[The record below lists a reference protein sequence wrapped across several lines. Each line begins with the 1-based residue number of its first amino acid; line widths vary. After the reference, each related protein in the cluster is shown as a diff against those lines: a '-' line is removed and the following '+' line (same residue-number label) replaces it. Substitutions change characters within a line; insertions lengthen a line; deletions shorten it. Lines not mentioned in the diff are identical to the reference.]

1 MRVFAWLSLLCAVL
15 PVNAVAASLSITD
28 VVEALPPCA
37 LTCLTTALSN
47 STCSPTDQ
55 QCICTNVPLNTAV
68 NICVMEE
75 CTIKEALSTKN
86 VTSVACNAP
95 VRDKRDLY
103 NWISNS
109 FVVASWVAYLLRI
122 ASRFT
127 SDTQLWWDDYVATFV
142 MIVGLPQAVINVRG
156 LTGNGLGKDIWT
168 LSFTNI
174 SDMIRWFYA
183 AEILYFA
190 QVSFIKISILFF
202 FLRLFPNRKIR
213 LTIWGTIIA
222 NLLIFI
228 IIDLLAA
235 LQCRPISFYWKRWDG
250 EHSGKCLDINA
261 LAFSSAGI
269 SIVMDIWM
277 LILPLTQLYD
287 LNLHWKKK
295 ISVAAMLSIGII
307 VTVVSILRLQ
317 SLIVFANTQNP
328 TWDYVQLGYWCTIE
342 ICTGIICSS
351 MPAIRLL
358 LVRIFPRIAGT
369 THNSSNHSKS
379 LGYDPSRRRSSVPK
393 LASRNSYI
401 NGRRGSYATNQ
412 GITMMKT
419 FDVSSSHRGMG
430 FDKEIEE
437 EDGTELVSRQA
448 TRSEAGTGDAER
460 GLENT
465 PSYESREDGEHL
477 SPPHD
482 QNGARLSSAR
492 SINDGMLMSPRSPG
506 WV

>member
-15 PVNAVAASLSITD
+15 PVNFVAASLSMTD
-28 VVEALPPCA
+28 VVEALPSCA
-37 LTCLTTALSN
+37 LTCLTTALAN

-55 QCICTNVPLNTAV
+55 ECICTNVPLNAEV
-68 NICVMEE
+68 NTCVMGQ

-86 VTSVACNAP
+86 ITSVACDAP
-95 VRDKRDLY
+95 VRDKRNLY

-109 FVVASWVAYLLRI
+109 FVIAAWIAYLLRI

-142 MIVGLPQAVINVRG
+142 MIVGIPQAVINVRG

-168 LSFTNI
+168 LDFKNI

-190 QVSFIKISILFF
+190 QVNLIKVSILFF
-202 FLRLFPNRKIR
+202 FLRLFPERKIR

-250 EHSGKCLDINA
+250 EHSGKCLNINA
-261 LAFSSAGI
+261 LAFSSAGV

-295 ISVAAMLSIGII
+295 IGVAAMLSIGII
-307 VTVVSILRLQ
+307 VTVISILRLQ

-328 TWDYVQLGYWCTIE
+328 TWDYVQLGYWCTVE
-342 ICTGIICSS
+342 ICTAIICSS

-358 LVRIFPRIAGT
+358 LVRLFPRIAGT
-369 THNSSNHSKS
+369 TQNSSNHSKS
-379 LGYDPSRRRSSVPK
+379 GGYDPSQRRSSVPK
-393 LASRNSYI
+393 RASKNTYI
-401 NGRRGSYATNQ
+401 PGRRGSHTTNQ

-419 FDVSSSHRGMG
+419 FDVTSSHRGMA

-437 EDGTELVSRQA
+437 EDATELVSRQA
-448 TRSEAGTGDAER
+448 TRSEAGTGDVER

-465 PSYESREDGEHL
+465 QSYESREDGEHL
-477 SPPHD
+477 SPPHE
-482 QNGARLSSAR
+482 QNSSRLSSSR
-492 SINDGMLMSPRSPG
+492 SINDGLVMSPRSPG